1 MIQNNEAQ
9 GICSTYDHIV
19 KRLREERVSF
29 DNRLTA
35 LERTLQSKQ
44 RDYKELVLL
53 SADASYA
60 KEVALQNLQKAKW
73 SFDENKNNRA
83 RDIRDRQQ
91 QIRIRKQLLEKQERY
106 DIERRK
112 ALGVSDGIITARY
125 G

>member
-29 DNRLTA
+29 DNQLTA

-44 RDYKELVLL
+44 RDYKELILL
-53 SADASYA
+53 SADASHA

-73 SFDENKNNRA
+73 SSDENKNNRA

-91 QIRIRKQLLEKQERY
+91 QIRIRKQVLEKQERY

>member
-29 DNRLTA
+29 DNQLTA
-35 LERTLQSKQ
+35 LESTLQSKQ
-44 RDYKELVLL
+44 RDYNELVLL
-53 SADASYA
+53 SADASHA

-73 SFDENKNNRA
+73 SFDENKNIRA

-91 QIRIRKQLLEKQERY
+91 QIRTRKQLLEKHERY

-112 ALGVSDGIITARY
+112 ALGISDGIITGRC